1 MIEAVGHEYLQ
12 TFFEKCSS
20 LLKPSGKMLIQAIT
34 IADSRY
40 DKYRKG
46 VDFIQKYIFP
56 GDLFTFGCRD
66 DSTSCD
72 QHRPC
77 RPRNWWHDG
86 LHYARTSNDW
96 NVAFENSWEELES
109 LGYSESLN
117 AFGSSTSV
125 TAKGHS

>member
-1 MIEAVGHEYLQ
+1 DYRNLTGEYDKLVSIEMIEAVGHEYLQ

-56 GDLFTFGCRD
+56 GGCLP
-66 DSTSCD
+66 S
-72 QHRPC
+72 
-77 RPRNWWHDG
+77 
-86 LHYARTSNDW
+86 
-96 NVAFENSWEELES
+96 
-109 LGYSESLN
+109 
-117 AFGSSTSV
+117 
-125 TAKGHS
+125 